1 MIGSVLS
8 GSGTSMLEW
17 AVPLSV
23 DSIEIPSM
31 SGRVLITGAAGA
43 LGRSVVTR
51 FLAEGA
57 RVLAVDAD
65 EAALQAL
72 SASVSGDAPDTLDA
86 LIIRRV
92 DLTSTEAVADLFD
105 AAGSPPAVIHL
116 VGGFR
121 WARLADLSDRDWSF
135 LLALNLETTF
145 RIFRETARRF
155 EAARGGA
162 LVAVSA
168 PAGLLGEAGVGAYA
182 ATKAG
187 VLRLVES
194 LARELAP
201 FGARANSVLPGTMDT
216 PANRAAMPEAD
227 PAQWVTTDA
236 VASVIHFLTTPAAA
250 AVNGSAVRVPGTIL

>member
-1 MIGSVLS
+1 
-8 GSGTSMLEW
+8 
-17 AVPLSV
+17 
-23 DSIEIPSM
+23 M

-51 FLAEGA
+51 FLEEGD

-65 EAALQAL
+65 QGSLDGL
-72 SASVSGDAPDTLDA
+72 SSLASSHLPIDSLTT
-86 LIIRRV
+86 RRT
-92 DLTSTEAVADLFD
+92 DLTSTDDVAALFAEAGDLD
-105 AAGSPPAVIHL
+105 AVVHL

-121 WARLADLSDRDWSF
+121 WGRIADLSDRDWSF

-145 RIFRETARRF
+145 RVFRETARRF
-155 EAARGGA
+155 DAARGGS

-168 PAGLLGEAGVGAYA
+168 PAGVLGEAGVGAYA

-201 FGARANSVLPGTMDT
+201 SGARANAVLPGTMDT

-227 PAQWVTTDA
+227 PAQWVATGA
-236 VASVIHFLTTPAAA
+236 VASVIHFLTTPAAS
-250 AVNGSAVRVPGTIL
+250 AVNGAAVRVPGPIL